1 MSEIKKFTAKE
12 ADELSKSNQQ
22 SVEEILKTIENQ
34 AGYGYRFLMI
44 AYLPQETMVELINL
58 GYTVSKHEDPFGVEQ
73 TKIKW

>member
-22 SVEEILKTIENQ
+22 SVEEILETIENR

>member
-22 SVEEILKTIENQ
+22 PIEEILKTIENQ

-58 GYTVSKHEDPFGVEQ
+58 GYAVSKHEDPFGVEQ